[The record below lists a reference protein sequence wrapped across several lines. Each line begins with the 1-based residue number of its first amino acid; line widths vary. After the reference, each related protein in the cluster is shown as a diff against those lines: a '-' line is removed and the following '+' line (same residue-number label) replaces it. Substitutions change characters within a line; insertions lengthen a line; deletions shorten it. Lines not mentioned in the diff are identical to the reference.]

1 MIAVVSGPWSLRR
14 YGDRNENFV
23 LVFGTESPKRQRG
36 TATRCP
42 SLALRAPGQGWGQG
56 YQRRSLWLA

>member
-23 LVFGTESPKRQRG
+23 LVLG
-36 TATRCP
+36 
-42 SLALRAPGQGWGQG
+42 LRARSASEGQPRDAPRWRFGLPVRGG
-56 YQRRSLWLA
+56 GRGIRGEASG